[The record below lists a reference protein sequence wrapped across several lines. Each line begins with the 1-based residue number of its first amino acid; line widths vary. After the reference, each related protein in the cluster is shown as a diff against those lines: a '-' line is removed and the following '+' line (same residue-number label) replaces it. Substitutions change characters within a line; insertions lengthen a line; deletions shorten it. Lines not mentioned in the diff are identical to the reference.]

1 MARKVDI
8 TDKLIFDGNPFI
20 VIKGK
25 ELEVQCRRSDCTSNH
40 ESGSG

>member
-25 ELEVQCRRSDCTSNH
+25 ELEINADAPDCTSNH